1 MKEKYFK
8 LIAKNDGK
16 ALEKIP
22 CEGLAYTIFKDARE
36 GKWHWYKDAPKGQ
49 DIYHCYIVS
58 ERYKVFPSRDSS
70 GNIVLTE
77 ATTGLNIIGGKAN
90 FLRLCSTYADMLDKY
105 TTDDEI
111 IPYTLDRLG
120 ECIKILSEDLA

>member
-8 LIAKNDGK
+8 AITKNNDK
-16 ALEKIP
+16 TIEKVP
-22 CEGLAYTIFKDARE
+22 CEGLAYTILKDAHT
-36 GKWHWYKDAPKGQ
+36 GKWHWYKDAPKGHV
-49 DIYHCYIVS
+49 IYHCYTVA

-77 ATTGLNIIGGKAN
+77 ATTGMNILGGKAS
-90 FLRLCSTYADMLDKY
+90 FLRLCSSYSEMLNKY
-105 TTDDEI
+105 TTNDEI

-120 ECIKILSEDLA
+120 ECIQI